1 MTNQLGSRFD
11 SDRDSPGFLLWQVT
25 NRWQA
30 AIRACLRPFDLTH
43 VQCVLLAALTWA
55 DAELTQ
61 VELANRTHADPMMTS
76 QVLRALEA
84 KGFVVRKPHPDDR
97 RARLLEVTPQG
108 AELARRANAAVEAA
122 DAEFF
127 GPESGRAR
135 TLAEHL
141 AGLVE

>member
-1 MTNQLGSRFD
+1 
-11 SDRDSPGFLLWQVT
+11 
-25 NRWQA
+25 
-30 AIRACLRPFDLTH
+30 
-43 VQCVLLAALTWA
+43 
-55 DAELTQ
+55 
-61 VELANRTHADPMMTS
+61 MMTS